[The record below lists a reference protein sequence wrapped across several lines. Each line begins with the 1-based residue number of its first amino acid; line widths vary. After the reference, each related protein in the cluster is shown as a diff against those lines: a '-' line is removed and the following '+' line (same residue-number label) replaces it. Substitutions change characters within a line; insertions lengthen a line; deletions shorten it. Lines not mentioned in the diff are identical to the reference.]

1 MPWFCMCV
9 CPHVACVLQLSPGI
23 WGPCMPHYYK
33 HSCSLYPTARLENAT
48 HGHLSS
54 CWFTGSQSQSC
65 RGCPPP
71 LGWGRAQNQKMDG
84 WIGGYFTSLHP
95 IELVT
100 HFTFFLHLLQIIDH
114 ISISVSLMKKKL
126 LPQREKA
133 NLWGTFYFYPKDKA
147 KLFII
152 CLDLPEIILW
162 TLVRDSDFYCWPCK

>member
-23 WGPCMPHYYK
+23 WGLCMPHYYK

-71 LGWGRAQNQKMDG
+71 LGWGHAQNQKMDG
-84 WIGGYFTSLHP
+84 WIGGYFTLPPSNWIGH
-95 IELVT
+95 T
-100 HFTFFLHLLQIIDH
+100 FHFLFASSPDNRPH
-114 ISISVSLMKKKL
+114 
-126 LPQREKA
+126 
-133 NLWGTFYFYPKDKA
+133 FYFCFLNEEKITAAEGESKSLGHV
-147 KLFII
+147 LFLSKRQGKVIYYLLGPTWDYI
-152 CLDLPEIILW
+152 VDFSQGLW
-162 TLVRDSDFYCWPCK
+162 LLLLAL